1 MLGYYFF
8 MQKDVKDK
16 IIEILKES
24 LNAIA
29 FNKPEKLREL
39 SDKIIHSAS
48 IYQDDNV
55 VSVSVLIYALS
66 KIYERKNYRN
76 CRDWEKFNQLV
87 VVNLKKAA
95 ETLEKDNDSDYYK
108 AIKGI
113 FESINS
119 LDRKLKLY
127 IEQVFEK
134 AKVHRASRLHEHG
147 ISIGRTADILGISKW
162 EIMDYIGSTGISD
175 VRESKTIPIDKRLKK
190 ARELFSS

>member
-1 MLGYYFF
+1 MKGRIL
-8 MQKDVKDK
+8 
-16 IIEILKES
+16 EILKDS

-29 FNKPEKLREL
+29 FNKTNNLREY

-48 IYQDDNV
+48 IYQDENI

-76 CRDWEKFNQLV
+76 CRDWEKFNQIV
-87 VVNLKKAA
+87 VINLKKAV

-113 FESINS
+113 SESING

-134 AKVHRASRLHEHG
+134 AKIHRASRLHEHG
-147 ISIGRTADILGISKW
+147 ISVGRTADILGISKW
-162 EIMDYIGSTGISD
+162 EIMDYIGHTGISD
-175 VRESKTIPIDKRLKK
+175 VKESKTLPIDRRLKK
-190 ARELFSS
+190 AREIFL